1 VEEPRQEAARAA
13 GVPAAAVLL
22 ASSVLLSRVLG
33 VAREMLLADR
43 IGAGG
48 AADAY
53 YASFQLPDMMNYLLA
68 GGALSIAFLPLYTR
82 LRTERGE
89 EPAERLLATVLGTFG
104 LLAALATLALWLL
117 AGPLVV
123 LQFGGFD
130 APTRAL
136 CTRLTRIVLPAQVF
150 FVVGGVVQATLFAR
164 GRFLAAALAPLL
176 YNGSIIA
183 GGLALEP
190 WIGVE
195 GFSWGVLAGAFLG
208 PFLVPWL
215 DARRRV
221 RFALR
226 VAPTDRDFLRYLA
239 TAAPLMVG
247 QSLLT
252 VDEWYGR
259 WFGSRIAEGTIA
271 HLTYARRLM
280 QAPVAAVG
288 QAIGTATLPALA
300 RLWAE
305 GRRREL
311 EALLTGAL
319 RAGLALGILAA
330 AATFALAN
338 PLVDLLYRHG
348 AFTAQDAEGVAHLL
362 RIFSLAIPGWVGQQI
377 AVRAFYARGDMW
389 RPMLLGTVVVVAALP
404 LYWEL
409 GQRFG
414 PAGLAAAGA
423 LGLGANAALT
433 LLWARALHGAPSLRA
448 LLMSAARAA
457 AVACAAGAAGHAV
470 LRGAAGATGA
480 ALDLA
485 TGGLVFAGAAA
496 AGIAL
501 LGDDATRAAFRR
513 LGRRL
518 RRRRAVT

>member
-1 VEEPRQEAARAA
+1 MNSARLRLAARGACAPLAAAGCGILRAGGWGVEEPRQEAARAA

-89 EPAERLLATVLGTFG
+89 EAAERLLATVLGTFG

-130 APTRAL
+130 APTRVL

-239 TAAPLMVG
+239 TAAPLMIG

-259 WFGSRIAEGTIA
+259 WFGSRLAEGTIA

-288 QAIGTATLPALA
+288 QAIGTATLPALT

-311 EALLTGAL
+311 
-319 RAGLALGILAA
+319 
-330 AATFALAN
+330 
-338 PLVDLLYRHG
+338 
-348 AFTAQDAEGVAHLL
+348 
-362 RIFSLAIPGWVGQQI
+362 
-377 AVRAFYARGDMW
+377 
-389 RPMLLGTVVVVAALP
+389 
-404 LYWEL
+404 
-409 GQRFG
+409 
-414 PAGLAAAGA
+414 
-423 LGLGANAALT
+423 
-433 LLWARALHGAPSLRA
+433 
-448 LLMSAARAA
+448 
-457 AVACAAGAAGHAV
+457 
-470 LRGAAGATGA
+470 
-480 ALDLA
+480 
-485 TGGLVFAGAAA
+485 
-496 AGIAL
+496 
-501 LGDDATRAAFRR
+501 
-513 LGRRL
+513 
-518 RRRRAVT
+518 